1 MLLSA
6 FWSFG
11 LKDCD
16 SSADIGAAR
25 FSIRFTRRLVL
36 AAAVGLVAAQPR
48 LVRSAVA
55 PDDRFMADRFMD
67 DRFMALS
74 RLLIPHSLDPEIGR
88 RIAVELK
95 TDRAPFRD
103 HIDALLKLAHDRR
116 AAVVEDFFPFASD
129 ESKAAALRIISAWYL
144 GVVDDAPDAKIVA
157 YELALMFKP
166 TSDVMTIPTYSISR
180 PNGWGATSPPLS
192 FMPTF

>member
-1 MLLSA
+1 VLLSA

-55 PDDRFMADRFMD
+55 PDDRFMD

-74 RLLIPHSLDPEIGR
+74 RLLIPHNLDAEIGR
-88 RIAVELK
+88 RIAAELK

-129 ESKAAALRIISAWYL
+129 QSKAAALRIISAWYL

-180 PNGWGATSPPLS
+180 PNGWGSAAPPLGA
-192 FMPTF
+192 MPTF